1 MATSYTNTLLL
12 AKQGAGENANT
23 WGTILNE
30 NVIDMVD
37 NAFSTNITGD
47 IDFSTLTKSLC

>member
-37 NAFSTNITGD
+37 NAFSTNITV
-47 IDFSTLTKSLC
+47 I